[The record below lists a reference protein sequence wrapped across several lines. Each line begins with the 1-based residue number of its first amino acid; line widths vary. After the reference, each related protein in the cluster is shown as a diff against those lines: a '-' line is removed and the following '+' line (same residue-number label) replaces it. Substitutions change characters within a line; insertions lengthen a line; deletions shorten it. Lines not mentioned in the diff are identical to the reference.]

1 MVEKSDAY
9 LKFVKFRNISTIEI
23 NEFDMCALYCNSNS
37 ELLCL
42 VKTEAKNWSIKFECT
57 SVPCQLKRE
66 FKIAQTHT
74 STHLK
79 ALPRQSIVFWFS
91 FEQYIDTMCGTVQ
104 RAGDKV
110 E

>member
-1 MVEKSDAY
+1 MSSICV
-9 LKFVKFRNISTIEI
+9 LHIS
-23 NEFDMCALYCNSNS
+23 NSNS

-74 STHLK
+74 HLK

-91 FEQYIDTMCGTVQ
+91 FEQYIDTMCGTVE